1 VDIEK
6 FERRKRKMD
15 KETSIKTLRDDYP
28 DIYEGVAAMQEKAIQ
43 TISETLK
50 KQEFDKALKGAYPNW
65 EKVLQT
71 PEFQKFAQEIHE
83 YSGLPIYAWL
93 KDGFE
98 RLDSQR
104 VIGIFDTFFKRR
116 STSPNRVQSPIS
128 VEEAKRAL
136 VKLSQDKV
144 RGKFRGSEA
153 EFKNREGELRKIILG
168 V

>member
-1 VDIEK
+1 
-6 FERRKRKMD
+6 MN
-15 KETSIKTLRDDYP
+15 KEDSIKTLRDEYP
-28 DIYEGVAAMQEKAIQ
+28 DIYEGVAAMQEKAVQ
-43 TISETLK
+43 TSQQMISETLK
-50 KQEFDKALKGAYPNW
+50 KQEFDKALKEAYPNW

-98 RLDSQR
+98 RFDSKR

-116 STSPNRVQSPIS
+116 STSPNRTQSAMS

-153 EFKNREGELRKIILG
+153 DFKKREAELRKIILG

>member
-1 VDIEK
+1 
-6 FERRKRKMD
+6 MN
-15 KETSIKTLRDDYP
+15 KEDSIKTLQNDYP
-28 DIYEGVAAMQEKAIQ
+28 DIYEGMAAMTEKAIQ
-43 TISETLK
+43 TSKQIISEELK
-50 KQEFDKALKGAYPNW
+50 REKFYEALGKAYPNW

-71 PEFQKFAQEIHE
+71 PDFQKFAQEIHE

-116 STSPNRVQSPIS
+116 STSPNRTQSPMS
-128 VEEAKRAL
+128 VMEAKRAL

-153 EFKNREGELRKIILG
+153 DFKKKEAELRKIILG

>member
-1 VDIEK
+1 
-6 FERRKRKMD
+6 MN
-15 KETSIKTLRDDYP
+15 KEDSIKTLRDDYP

-43 TISETLK
+43 ASQQMISETLK
-50 KQEFDKALKGAYPNW
+50 KQEFDEALKEAYPNW

-98 RLDSQR
+98 RFDSKR
-104 VIGIFDTFFKRR
+104 VIGIFDTFFKQRA
-116 STSPNRVQSPIS
+116 TSPNRNRSPIS

-153 EFKNREGELRKIILG
+153 DFKKREAELRKIILG

>member
-1 VDIEK
+1 
-6 FERRKRKMD
+6 MN
-15 KETSIKTLRDDYP
+15 KEDSIKTLKDDYP
-28 DIYEGVAAMQEKAIQ
+28 DIYEGVAALTEKAVQ
-43 TISETLK
+43 TSKQMISEELK
-50 KQEFDKALKGAYPNW
+50 REKFYEALGKAYPNW

-83 YSGLPIYAWL
+83 YSGLPIYVWL

-98 RLDSQR
+98 KFDFQR
-104 VIGIFDTFFKRR
+104 VAGIFDTFFKRR
-116 STSPNRVQSPIS
+116 STSPYRTQSAMS

-153 EFKNREGELRKIILG
+153 DFKKREAELLKIILG

>member
-1 VDIEK
+1 
-6 FERRKRKMD
+6 MD
-15 KETSIKTLRDDYP
+15 KQQDSIKYLKEEFP
-28 DIYEGVAAMQEKAIQ
+28 DIFDGVAAMTEKAIETSRQ
-43 TISETLK
+43 VISDTFR
-50 KQEFDKALKGAYPNW
+50 KQEFDKALKEAYPNW

-83 YSGLPIYAWL
+83 YSGLPIYVWL

-98 RLDSQR
+98 RFDSQR
-104 VIGIFDTFFKRR
+104 VIRIFDTFFKRR
-116 STSPNRVQSPIS
+116 STLPYRTQSAMS

-153 EFKNREGELRKIILG
+153 DFKKREAELRKIILG